1 MVRRVWQHK
10 EKLVKGFTEKY
21 GIDKLIYF
29 ETYNDI
35 DLAIQREKSLKE
47 WKREWKIDL
56 VKRDNPQWRDL
67 YQEIIW
73 GLLQSMDPG
82 FRRDDSEA
90 VDDSETADDGEAM
103 DPPAFPGWQRSGGFP
118 YAITTF
124 AGIPGTSCTNRGT
137 K

>member
-1 MVRRVWQHK
+1 MKQYYVYILANKFNGTLYIGVTSNLVRRVWQHK

-67 YQEIIW
+67 YQEII
-73 GLLQSMDPG
+73 
-82 FRRDDSEA
+82 
-90 VDDSETADDGEAM
+90 
-103 DPPAFPGWQRSGGFP
+103 
-118 YAITTF
+118 
-124 AGIPGTSCTNRGT
+124 
-137 K
+137 